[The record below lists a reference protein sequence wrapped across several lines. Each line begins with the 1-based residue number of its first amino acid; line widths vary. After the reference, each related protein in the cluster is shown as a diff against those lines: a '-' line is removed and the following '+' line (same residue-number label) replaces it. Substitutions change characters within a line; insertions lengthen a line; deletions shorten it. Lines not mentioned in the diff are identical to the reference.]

1 MSGPRRILAVIA
13 VVVTLAA
20 CAVPEQQVGVAP
32 ADRQSALSSAQ
43 GGVGAVVL
51 VVDGDGDEGAGCRW
65 ELKARYPAN
74 TAPHTVDMRAE
85 YIDTATGRLLAQ
97 SGTAETFPR
106 SDAGGD
112 HSVDGMLETSLFSW
126 DEPLNCGRIEARI
139 NILACLDG
147 NCPQYIAGMGA
158 VPVRMVVTQN

>member
-1 MSGPRRILAVIA
+1 MTGPHRILAVIA

-20 CAVPEQQVGVAP
+20 CAVPEQQVDVAP
-32 ADRQSALSSAQ
+32 ADDQGTQSGAQ
-43 GGVGAVVL
+43 GDAGAVVL
-51 VVDGDGDEGAGCRW
+51 VVDGDDGTRCRW
-65 ELKARYPAN
+65 ELKARYPTS

-85 YIDTATGRLLAQ
+85 YIDTATGRLLTQ

-112 HSVDGMLETSLFSW
+112 RSPDGMLETSLFIW
-126 DEPLNCGRIEARI
+126 DEPLNCGRIEARV

-147 NCPQYIAGMGA
+147 NCPQYIAGTGA

>member
-1 MSGPRRILAVIA
+1 MTGLHRILAVIA
-13 VVVTLAA
+13 GVVTLAA
-20 CAVPEQQVGVAP
+20 CTAPEQQVDVAP
-32 ADRQSALSSAQ
+32 ADARGTLSVAQ
-43 GGVGAVVL
+43 GGAGAVLL
-51 VVDGDGDEGAGCRW
+51 VVDGDDGTRCRW

-85 YIDTATGRLLAQ
+85 YIDTTTGRLLAQ

-112 HSVDGMLETSLFSW
+112 PSHDGMLETSLFLW
-126 DEPLNCGRIEARI
+126 DEPLRCGRIEARI

-147 NCPQYIAGMGA
+147 NCPQYVAGTGA
-158 VPVRMVVTQN
+158 VPMRIVVTQN